1 MYISMHV
8 HACSLMS
15 VPRYMCTCS
24 CICTHACF
32 YVCTCAYIH
41 ACVHVCFCVCHMD
54 CFYPLGIRNNP
65 TGIDVNISLDPAL
78 NVCEYVCIY
87 VMDCIGYSKIPMLKY
102 SNQSDGI

>member
-1 MYISMHV
+1 
-8 HACSLMS
+8 
-15 VPRYMCTCS
+15 
-24 CICTHACF
+24 
-32 YVCTCAYIH
+32 
-41 ACVHVCFCVCHMD
+41 MD